1 LIPVPPPPT
10 ELPANVVAIVA
21 QVPDRG
27 GEGGGITTKK
37 EFHHALAQ
45 AAAQKGLRF
54 VPEPGRNG
62 YGKLKNAAM
71 GELLDD
77 SWIRGQA
84 AEMGI
89 GVRPRE
95 VARATEKLKRL
106 AFKNGAQYRRFL
118 REAHYT
124 RRDIEERVEIQ
135 LLSERIQQRVIAGVG
150 SRAGAQKALSK
161 FVSEYAVRWKARTVC
176 APEYVVDRCSN
187 APVSGAAATG

>member
-21 QVPDRG
+21 RVPDRG

-37 EFHHALAQ
+37 EFHHALVQ
-45 AAAQKGLRF
+45 AVAQKGLKT

-62 YGKLKNAAM
+62 YGKLKDAAM

-95 VARATEKLKRL
+95 VARELEKLKRQ

-124 RRDIEERVEIQ
+124 RRDVKENVEIQ
-135 LLSERIQQRVIAGVG
+135 MLSERIQERVAAGISSEAGV
-150 SRAGAQKALSK
+150 QKAFSK
-161 FVSEYAVRWKARTVC
+161 FVSEYEVRWRARTVC
-176 APEYVVDRCSN
+176 APEYLVDRCSN
-187 APVSGAAATG
+187 APAPSAAG